1 MTSLRI
7 QVDHVTRLEGHGN
20 IVAML
25 REGKV
30 AKAIFQVVEANRFFE
45 SILLGQTFDQV
56 AHIASRI
63 CGICAVSHSC
73 ASLQATENALG
84 IEISQQ
90 TKLLRRLLMNGEQLS
105 SHALH
110 VYFLAAPDFL
120 NLDSVL
126 GLLKADPEAVDRA
139 FRVKNTA
146 YAIGKVVAG
155 RHTHPI
161 ACVPGGFT
169 AIPSAE
175 ALSDLRGRLAALWD
189 DLWRTVELYRELEI
203 PDFQRD
209 TEYVC
214 LRQGDGY
221 TFYGGRIASSDGD
234 SVAPKD
240 YPQAISEYVVT
251 HSTAKHARW
260 HRDSYMV
267 GALARLNNN
276 WAQLRP
282 EARQAM
288 AALELKPPCRNPFM
302 NTVAQLIEMVHCLA
316 DSIATI
322 DEILGLGLRAEDVGE
337 LSARAG
343 RGVGVVEAPRG
354 LLIHDYTY
362 DEQGRCTGANCVIP
376 TGQNLANLDA
386 DMRAYL
392 AEIVDRPEQ
401 EIRKGLEMLVRAYD
415 PCISCS
421 AH

>member
-1 MTSLRI
+1 MTSRRI
-7 QVDHVTRLEGHGN
+7 QVNHVTRLEGHGN
-20 IVAML
+20 IVALL

-30 AKAIFQVVEANRFFE
+30 AKAMLQVVEANRFFE
-45 SILLGQTFDQV
+45 TILLGQSFDQV

-63 CGICAVSHSC
+63 CGICAVSHTC
-73 ASLQATENALG
+73 ASVQATEDAFG
-84 IEISQQ
+84 VEISQQ
-90 TKLLRRLLMNGEQLS
+90 TRLLRRLLMNGEQLS

-126 GLLKADPEAVDRA
+126 GLMKDDRETFDMA

-146 YAIGKVVAG
+146 YAIGTVVAG

-169 AIPSAE
+169 AIPSVE
-175 ALSDLRGRLAALWD
+175 GLRDLRGRLDGLWD
-189 DLWRTVELYRELEI
+189 DMWRTVDLYRRFDI
-203 PDFQRD
+203 PRFQRD
-209 TEYVC
+209 TEYVS
-214 LRQGDGY
+214 LRRDECY

-234 SVAPKD
+234 SVAPKH
-240 YPQAISEYVVT
+240 YERVISEYVVP
-251 HSTAKHARW
+251 HSTAKHAKW
-260 HRDSYMV
+260 GRDSYMV

-276 WAQLRP
+276 RPQLRP
-282 EARQAM
+282 EAQEAM
-288 AALELKPPCRNPFM
+288 GALELDPPCCNPFM
-302 NTVAQLIEMVHCLA
+302 NTVAQLVEMVHCLA
-316 DSIATI
+316 DSIAII
-322 DEILGLGLRAEDVGE
+322 DEVLDLGPRAEDVGE
-337 LSARAG
+337 LPPRAG

-362 DEQGRCTGANCVIP
+362 DERGRCAGANCLIP

-386 DMRAYL
+386 DMQAYL
-392 AEIVDRPEQ
+392 AEIVDRSEQ